1 MIKIILLSMLLY
13 SLTSCVT
20 YDKCKQ
26 KYGMQEIT
34 YKDTIIYTGGDRVD
48 TIINYPYTLDT
59 NFIRLVTDTHYINK
73 DNIKIMVQV
82 KRDTLYR
89 IKELKVDAET
99 KKEEIK
105 VRKQQITNTFKYS
118 DKSKFNWATV
128 AGTLFVL
135 LLCLLAILIYSKSK

>member
-1 MIKIILLSMLLY
+1 MLFY
-13 SLTSCVT
+13 NLTGCVT

-48 TIINYPYTLDT
+48 TIINYPYVLDT
-59 NFIRLVTDTHYINK
+59 NFIKLVTDTHYINK
-73 DNIKIMVQV
+73 DNIKVVVQV

-89 IKELKVDAET
+89 IKELKVNAET

-105 VRKQQITNTFKYS
+105 VRKQQITNTFK
-118 DKSKFNWATV
+118 DKCNDGWDIIAYI
-128 AGTLFVL
+128 
-135 LLCLLAILIYSKSK
+135 LLALVCYLLATRYKN